1 MTDDSA
7 KTYENELRDA
17 LGDDLFLK
25 AQWQGRTSDW
35 MLQWFTEFVTTRDS
49 SVSLELPLTL
59 TVGGNLISGKLI
71 SEAAYFDQ
79 LATDFSGAMPEASR
93 EAAKEMIKR
102 LQPAPAAEDENSTP
116 RQFLHMRDA
125 HVFTDASKPIVS
137 QGVLWRGKIS
147 SIEGFTLGTITP
159 VDLT

>member
-1 MTDDSA
+1 MTEPSA

-17 LGDDLFLK
+17 LGDDVFLK
-25 AQWQGRTSDW
+25 AQWEGRTSDW
-35 MLQWFTEFVTTRDS
+35 MIQWFTEFVTTKEG
-49 SVSLELPLTL
+49 SVSIELPLTL

-79 LATDFSGAMPEASR
+79 LATDFSSAIPESSR
-93 EAAKEMIKR
+93 EAARELIKH
-102 LQPAPAAEDENSTP
+102 LQPAPAAENEAPTP

-125 HVFTDASKPIVS
+125 QVFTDASKPIVG

-147 SIEGFTLGTITP
+147 SVEGFSLGTITP
-159 VDLT
+159 G